1 MPFPIGREESYD
13 TLRPFLPED
22 AKRVL
27 EKEIPRIRKQIDGEI
42 DDFVNALSEQIQ
54 KEAAQM
60 AKEIEE
66 ESTKST
72 EALGA
77 ILSKLNANA
86 ADSKVLIAS
95 AEALKAEVTA
105 YKNKWESMGK
115 NVQKAVLLAA
125 KSVGLPVPS
134 SLG

>member
-13 TLRPFLPED
+13 ILRPFLPED

-42 DDFVNALSEQIQ
+42 DDFVNALSEHIQ
-54 KEAAQM
+54 KQAAEM
-60 AKEIEE
+60 AKEIED
-66 ESTKST
+66 ESKKST
-72 EALGA
+72 EALDA
-77 ILSKLNANA
+77 ILSDLNKNA
-86 ADSKVLIAS
+86 DAKVLIAS

-105 YKNKWESMGK
+105 YKNKWASMGK

-125 KSVGLPVPS
+125 KSVGLPVPT